1 MRYSHST
8 TKCTTYTPQGVG
20 ADLSRPYPYITKYA
34 FSHYQIHIFIS
45 PHAFTHCQIR
55 IFISP
60 HTHIRSSF
68 CGCFHICGHDKSAP
82 TAACGLLITLLANW
96 NNVANI
102 LWKIYVRSQN
112 GLRTYS
118 YIVFF
123 LLLYCLF
130 GANWALLCEWL
141 NVYFALFRGS
151 TSLYSTFMWN
161 SGVMLMHCCS
171 KSSSM

>member
-1 MRYSHST
+1 M
-8 TKCTTYTPQGVG
+8 
-20 ADLSRPYPYITKYA
+20 
-34 FSHYQIHIFIS
+34 
-45 PHAFTHCQIR
+45 
-55 IFISP
+55 
-60 HTHIRSSF
+60 
-68 CGCFHICGHDKSAP
+68 
-82 TAACGLLITLLANW
+82 
-96 NNVANI
+96 NI

-130 GANWALLCEWL
+130 GANMALLCEWL
-141 NVYFALFRGS
+141 DVYFALFLGS

>member
-1 MRYSHST
+1 MNTLRTFCEISTFAHETPNEHPIKYPHPT
-8 TKCTTYTPQGVG
+8 TKCTTNTPPGVG
-20 ADLSRPYPYITKYA
+20 ADLSRPYPCITKYA

-45 PHAFTHCQIR
+45 L
-55 IFISP
+55 

-102 LWKIYVRSQN
+102 LWKIYVHPRN

-130 GANWALLCEWL
+130 GTNWALLCEWL
-141 NVYFALFRGS
+141 NVYFALFWGS

-161 SGVMLMHCCS
+161 SGVMLMH
-171 KSSSM
+171 

>member
-1 MRYSHST
+1 MKYLHST
-8 TKCTTYTPQGVG
+8 TKHPTNTPPGVG

-130 GANWALLCEWL
+130 GANMALLCEWL

-151 TSLYSTFMWN
+151 ASLYSTFMWN